1 MVKRTRTK
9 KNRTTNGKDIIE
21 EILNKGSSSRETS
34 TDQQTQLQAL
44 DNKFVLNQLR
54 REAEQGDVRALE
66 LLGKHLN
73 LFSKDSEKE
82 DIIDVFCDDGT
93 LEENIIK
100 MLDILEDKYYDELNN
115 SITML
120 RNEDTLYMS
129 EKEREI
135 LLRQLEEQHQSNLDY
150 SEKEKEKELN
160 NGTSRK
166 VNFDKDLEE
175 SLDDLDSPTE
185 PSNNSSPFLSL

>member
-9 KNRTTNGKDIIE
+9 KNKATNGKDIIE
-21 EILNKGSSSRETS
+21 EILNKGSLDKDNNTN
-34 TDQQTQLQAL
+34 QQPLQTL

-73 LFSKDSEKE
+73 MFSKDSEKE
-82 DIIDVFCDDGT
+82 DIIDIFCDDGT
-93 LEENIIK
+93 LEENILK

-135 LLRQLEEQHQSNLDY
+135 LLRQLEEQHQSNLEY
-150 SEKEKEKELN
+150 SEKEKEKDLN
-160 NGTSRK
+160 NGTTRQ

-175 SLDDLDSPTE
+175 SLDDLDAPTE
-185 PSNNSSPFLSL
+185 QSNNPSSPFLSI